1 LDALTF
7 LKSRTRTRRGQ
18 GFYIFLCLLPI
29 VGGIIAKLI
38 GHDWAFM
45 DIDAV
50 LCAAKAEAAGHSP
63 YGALKCSGIDPAP
76 YVYAPQVLSLFQPL
90 VVAFGALGARLVF
103 IFTLLLPATGVL
115 LWFAIA
121 RAMPGP
127 ERIPKSVTRFSD
139 KDARTSKNPELRSDP
154 AGSEQAVD
162 WRWRLLAFSGLSPMT
177 FCCGNIGIVMHAAV
191 LLSLLLGKERRWPF
205 IVTVLLCV
213 AIKPTFMAYFVLFL
227 FEDKPWKARLA
238 SFAGCAAEGLGV
250 TGLMAATT
258 GPWGSAWWKAMH
270 EVTLETQP
278 GLGWMALTS
287 YIGLHSDWPVT
298 VVLSL
303 GFTAAMVLAG
313 LAIAEWGGLDDRGR
327 LLLTLGVAPLMT
339 PRLMDY
345 DMVLIVPYAALLM
358 SLTPRLKMPVL
369 EKWLPW
375 VFVAV
380 LAIGIACNILH
391 FKRWHRTHVAMFLFC
406 SLTLV
411 MAARLAVL
419 KLSGLKKKNEEGML
433 PDGGKGDVLPSGKAV
448 RALFN
453 PDQGKRS
460 DASCRKVEA
469 AFRINMRRYK

>member
-29 VGGIIAKLI
+29 LGGIVAKVI
-38 GHDWAFM
+38 GHNWAFM

-63 YGALKCSGIDPAP
+63 YGILKCSGIDPAP

-90 VVAFGALGARLVF
+90 VAAFGALGARLVF
-103 IFTLLLPATGVL
+103 TFTLLLPATGVL
-115 LWFAIA
+115 VWFALL
-121 RAMPGP
+121 RAMPG
-127 ERIPKSVTRFSD
+127 I
-139 KDARTSKNPELRSDP
+139 
-154 AGSEQAVD
+154 D
-162 WRWRLLAFSGLSPMT
+162 WRWRLLAFSGLTPMT
-177 FCCGNIGIVMHAAV
+177 FCCGNIGIVMHAVV
-191 LLSLLLGKERRWPF
+191 LLSLLFAKEKRWPF

-227 FEDKPWKARLA
+227 FEEKPWKTRLVT
-238 SFAGCAAEGLGV
+238 FAGCVAEGLGV
-250 TGLMAATT
+250 TGLMVATT
-258 GPWGSAWWKAMH
+258 GQWGAAWWQAMH

-298 VVLSL
+298 ILLSL

-313 LAIAEWGGLDDRGR
+313 LAIAELGRLDGHGR

-345 DMVLIVPYAALLM
+345 DMILIVPYAALLM
-358 SLTPRLKMPVL
+358 TLMPRLKMPVL
-369 EKWLPW
+369 ETWLPW
-375 VFVAV
+375 AFVAV
-380 LAIGIACNILH
+380 LGIGIACNILH

-411 MAARLAVL
+411 MGARLAVL
-419 KLSGLKKKNEEGML
+419 NLSARKKKNEEGML
-433 PDGGKGDVLPSGKAV
+433 PDGGKGDALPSGKAV

-453 PDQGKRS
+453 PDQGRRS
-460 DASCRKVEA
+460 EASCRKVDA
-469 AFRINMRRYK
+469 TFRINMRRYK